1 MLWILRDLGFIL
13 GVTNKSFPKRRWSD
27 KSLNMTTTNSK
38 PVPRGYLVAIGGA
51 EDKTSDLK
59 ILSRVVALA
68 PKDSNM
74 EVAVV
79 ATASSIPDELL
90 PAYRSAFKRLGASKI
105 HALDIRDRDD
115 AADPRTVERIRRCG
129 LIFFTGGDQLRLT
142 NILGGSRVLKA
153 IRERHAAGAV
163 VAGTSAG
170 AVALSATMI
179 YNGAAADA
187 LRKGAVKMAS
197 GFGFVEGVII
207 DSHFLERGRF
217 TRLME
222 AGATNPEQLG
232 VGLGEDAAV
241 IFHPQGI
248 LEAIGPGHVVIVDSW
263 NLASSNVA
271 DIETG
276 DPVAVENVVMH
287 ALIGGHGY
295 DIDRRA
301 YLDTE
306 TLQSTLR
313 NPN

>member
-1 MLWILRDLGFIL
+1 MAEKK
-13 GVTNKSFPKRRWSD
+13 TE
-27 KSLNMTTTNSK
+27 
-38 PVPRGYLVAIGGA
+38 PVPRGHLVAIGGA
-51 EDKTSDLK
+51 EDKTSDLE
-59 ILSRVVALA
+59 ILSRVFSLA
-68 PKDSNM
+68 PKDNL
-74 EVAVV
+74 EVAVI
-79 ATASSIPDELL
+79 ATASAIPGELL
-90 PAYRSAFKRLGASKI
+90 PAYRSAFKRLGAAKI

-115 AADPRTVERIRRCG
+115 AADEGTVDRIRRCG
-129 LIFFTGGDQLRLT
+129 LVFFTGGDQLRLT
-142 NILGGSRVLKA
+142 NVLGGSPVLRA

-222 AGATNPEQLG
+222 AGTTNPEQLG
-232 VGLGEDAAV
+232 IGLGEDAAV
-241 IFHPQGI
+241 IVHPHRI

-271 DIETG
+271 DVETG
-276 DPVAVENVVMH
+276 EPVAVENVIMH
-287 ALIGGHGY
+287 ALIGGYGY
-295 DIDRRA
+295 DIDRRG
-301 YLDTE
+301 YLDAE
-306 TLQSTLR
+306 TLKATLR